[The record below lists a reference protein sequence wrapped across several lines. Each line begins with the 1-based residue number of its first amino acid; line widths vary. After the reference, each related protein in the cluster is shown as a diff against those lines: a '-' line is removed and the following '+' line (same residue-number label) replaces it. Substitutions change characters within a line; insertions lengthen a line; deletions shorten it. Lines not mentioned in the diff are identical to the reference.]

1 MAIKRVTYN
10 TLSYLVAEIKDRYAE
25 KSAIGALG
33 GLDKVAVENLAD
45 DLKNLINGKANT
57 ATTLAGYGITDG
69 MTATEIASAISTAI
83 AGTDHLSRVMVDST
97 ADINVAA
104 DGAEKKIYM
113 VKNTDGEAGNL
124 YSEYMVIDGKPE
136 KVGDWKVD
144 LSSYAKTTEVTAAIA
159 NALTAYAKTADV
171 TKAINAAVAG
181 LIQLD
186 DLSVASTG
194 AGNVVTGLAYDNKT
208 EAQAMGLNET
218 GGFINSIKATDVKG
232 DDTEKYVEIY
242 PQGRA
247 KHGNDR
253 KGDKSKVRYATIG
266 FVAEYGTSSHAA
278 RPYMTVANEKAHEKV
293 VEAQRS
299 IWESETGE

>member
-1 MAIKRVTYN
+1 
-10 TLSYLVAEIKDRYAE
+10 
-25 KSAIGALG
+25 
-33 GLDKVAVENLAD
+33 
-45 DLKNLINGKANT
+45 
-57 ATTLAGYGITDG
+57 
-69 MTATEIASAISTAI
+69 
-83 AGTDHLSRVMVDST
+83 MVDST

-124 YSEYMVIDGKPE
+124 YSEYMVIDGKLE

-159 NALTAYAKTADV
+159 NALAATRTRRAVAFAKTADV

-208 EAQAMGLNET
+208 GKFTVTKGLTALTEADFTEITQQEVKAM
-218 GGFINSIKATDVKG
+218 FA
-232 DDTEKYVEIY
+232 
-242 PQGRA
+242 
-247 KHGNDR
+247 
-253 KGDKSKVRYATIG
+253 
-266 FVAEYGTSSHAA
+266 
-278 RPYMTVANEKAHEKV
+278 
-293 VEAQRS
+293 
-299 IWESETGE
+299 

>member
-45 DLKNLINGKANT
+45 DLKNLINGKANA

-124 YSEYMVIDGKPE
+124 YSEYMVIDGKLE

-186 DLSVASTG
+186 DLSVG
-194 AGNVVTGLAYDNKT
+194 RVTLCRR
-208 EAQAMGLNET
+208 
-218 GGFINSIKATDVKG
+218 
-232 DDTEKYVEIY
+232 
-242 PQGRA
+242 RA
-247 KHGNDR
+247 K
-253 KGDKSKVRYATIG
+253 AQ
-266 FVAEYGTSSHAA
+266 
-278 RPYMTVANEKAHEKV
+278 PYK
-293 VEAQRS
+293 R
-299 IWESETGE
+299 G

>member
-45 DLKNLINGKANT
+45 DLKNLINGKANA

-124 YSEYMVIDGKPE
+124 YSEYMVIDGKLE

-194 AGNVVTGLAYDNKT
+194 AGNVVRGL
-208 EAQAMGLNET
+208 
-218 GGFINSIKATDVKG
+218 
-232 DDTEKYVEIY
+232 
-242 PQGRA
+242 R
-247 KHGNDR
+247 
-253 KGDKSKVRYATIG
+253 
-266 FVAEYGTSSHAA
+266 
-278 RPYMTVANEKAHEKV
+278 MTTRQENL
-293 VEAQRS
+293 Q
-299 IWESETGE
+299 

>member
-124 YSEYMVIDGKPE
+124 YSEYMVIDGKLE

-181 LIQLD
+181 HLRRAAYRGEGHRRSGTYQH
-186 DLSVASTG
+186 TGQG
-194 AGNVVTGLAYDNKT
+194 AGIGTA
-208 EAQAMGLNET
+208 
-218 GGFINSIKATDVKG
+218 
-232 DDTEKYVEIY
+232 
-242 PQGRA
+242 PP
-247 KHGNDR
+247 
-253 KGDKSKVRYATIG
+253 YA
-266 FVAEYGTSSHAA
+266 
-278 RPYMTVANEKAHEKV
+278 
-293 VEAQRS
+293 
-299 IWESETGE
+299 

>member
-45 DLKNLINGKANT
+45 DLKKLINGKANA

-124 YSEYMVIDGKPE
+124 YSEYMVIDGKLE

-144 LSSYAKTTEVTAAIA
+144 LSS
-159 NALTAYAKTADV
+159 YAKTADV

-208 EAQAMGLNET
+208 GKFTVTKGLTALTEADFTEITQQEVKAM
-218 GGFINSIKATDVKG
+218 FA
-232 DDTEKYVEIY
+232 
-242 PQGRA
+242 
-247 KHGNDR
+247 
-253 KGDKSKVRYATIG
+253 
-266 FVAEYGTSSHAA
+266 
-278 RPYMTVANEKAHEKV
+278 
-293 VEAQRS
+293 
-299 IWESETGE
+299 

>member
-45 DLKNLINGKANT
+45 DLKNLINGKANA
-57 ATTLAGYGITDG
+57 ATTLAGYGI
-69 MTATEIASAISTAI
+69 TATEIASAISTAI

-97 ADINVAA
+97 AEINVAA

-124 YSEYMVIDGKPE
+124 YSEYMVIDGKLE

-159 NALTAYAKTADV
+159 NALAAYAKTADV

-208 EAQAMGLNET
+208 GKFTVTKGLTALTEADFTEITQQEVKAM
-218 GGFINSIKATDVKG
+218 FA
-232 DDTEKYVEIY
+232 
-242 PQGRA
+242 
-247 KHGNDR
+247 
-253 KGDKSKVRYATIG
+253 
-266 FVAEYGTSSHAA
+266 
-278 RPYMTVANEKAHEKV
+278 
-293 VEAQRS
+293 
-299 IWESETGE
+299 

>member
-45 DLKNLINGKANT
+45 DLKKLINGKANA

-124 YSEYMVIDGKPE
+124 YSEYMVIDGKLE

-144 LSSYAKTTEVTAAIA
+144 LSSYAKTTEVSLRQYG
-159 NALTAYAKTADV
+159 NA
-171 TKAINAAVAG
+171 
-181 LIQLD
+181 
-186 DLSVASTG
+186 
-194 AGNVVTGLAYDNKT
+194 
-208 EAQAMGLNET
+208 
-218 GGFINSIKATDVKG
+218 
-232 DDTEKYVEIY
+232 
-242 PQGRA
+242 GRA
-247 KHGNDR
+247 HR
-253 KGDKSKVRYATIG
+253 CFRA
-266 FVAEYGTSSHAA
+266 
-278 RPYMTVANEKAHEKV
+278 
-293 VEAQRS
+293 
-299 IWESETGE
+299 

>member
-45 DLKNLINGKANT
+45 DLKNLINGKANA

-124 YSEYMVIDGKPE
+124 YSEYMVIDGKLE

-181 LIQLD
+181 L
-186 DLSVASTG
+186 
-194 AGNVVTGLAYDNKT
+194 AYDNKT
-208 EAQAMGLNET
+208 GKFTVTKGLTALTEADFTEITQQEVKAM
-218 GGFINSIKATDVKG
+218 FA
-232 DDTEKYVEIY
+232 
-242 PQGRA
+242 
-247 KHGNDR
+247 
-253 KGDKSKVRYATIG
+253 
-266 FVAEYGTSSHAA
+266 
-278 RPYMTVANEKAHEKV
+278 
-293 VEAQRS
+293 
-299 IWESETGE
+299 

>member
-124 YSEYMVIDGKPE
+124 YSEYMVIDGKLE

-159 NALTAYAKTADV
+159 SRCFSVCWLIRYNASYCCLVLLYCLFRYRHKICQNIYQQSTALEVLKRLHLTC
-171 TKAINAAVAG
+171 
-181 LIQLD
+181 Q
-186 DLSVASTG
+186 
-194 AGNVVTGLAYDNKT
+194 
-208 EAQAMGLNET
+208 
-218 GGFINSIKATDVKG
+218 
-232 DDTEKYVEIY
+232 
-242 PQGRA
+242 
-247 KHGNDR
+247 
-253 KGDKSKVRYATIG
+253 
-266 FVAEYGTSSHAA
+266 
-278 RPYMTVANEKAHEKV
+278 
-293 VEAQRS
+293 
-299 IWESETGE
+299 

>member
-45 DLKNLINGKANT
+45 DLKNLINGKVNA
-57 ATTLAGYGITDG
+57 ATTLAGYGIIDG

-97 ADINVAA
+97 ADIDVAA

-124 YSEYMVIDGKPE
+124 YSEYMVIDGKLE

-144 LSSYAKTTEVTAAIA
+144 LSSYAKTAEVTAAIA

-208 EAQAMGLNET
+208 GKFTVTKGLTALTEADFTEITQQEVKAM
-218 GGFINSIKATDVKG
+218 FA
-232 DDTEKYVEIY
+232 
-242 PQGRA
+242 
-247 KHGNDR
+247 
-253 KGDKSKVRYATIG
+253 
-266 FVAEYGTSSHAA
+266 
-278 RPYMTVANEKAHEKV
+278 
-293 VEAQRS
+293 
-299 IWESETGE
+299 

>member
-1 MAIKRVTYN
+1 M
-10 TLSYLVAEIKDRYAE
+10 
-25 KSAIGALG
+25 
-33 GLDKVAVENLAD
+33 
-45 DLKNLINGKANT
+45 KNLINGKANA

-83 AGTDHLSRVMVDST
+83 AGTDHLST
-97 ADINVAA
+97 ADIDVAA

-124 YSEYMVIDGKPE
+124 YSEYMVIDGKLE

-144 LSSYAKTTEVTAAIA
+144 LSSYAKTAEVTAAIA

-208 EAQAMGLNET
+208 GKFTVTKGLTALTEADFTEITQQEVKAM
-218 GGFINSIKATDVKG
+218 FA
-232 DDTEKYVEIY
+232 
-242 PQGRA
+242 
-247 KHGNDR
+247 
-253 KGDKSKVRYATIG
+253 
-266 FVAEYGTSSHAA
+266 
-278 RPYMTVANEKAHEKV
+278 
-293 VEAQRS
+293 
-299 IWESETGE
+299 

>member
-1 MAIKRVTYN
+1 M
-10 TLSYLVAEIKDRYAE
+10 
-25 KSAIGALG
+25 
-33 GLDKVAVENLAD
+33 
-45 DLKNLINGKANT
+45 KNLINGKANT

-124 YSEYMVIDGKPE
+124 YSEYMVIDGKLE

-144 LSSYAKTTEVTAAIA
+144 LSS
-159 NALTAYAKTADV
+159 YAKTADV

-208 EAQAMGLNET
+208 GKFTVTKGLTALTEADFTEITQQEVKAM
-218 GGFINSIKATDVKG
+218 FA
-232 DDTEKYVEIY
+232 
-242 PQGRA
+242 
-247 KHGNDR
+247 
-253 KGDKSKVRYATIG
+253 
-266 FVAEYGTSSHAA
+266 
-278 RPYMTVANEKAHEKV
+278 
-293 VEAQRS
+293 
-299 IWESETGE
+299 

>member
-45 DLKNLINGKANT
+45 DLKNLINGKANA

-97 ADINVAA
+97 ADIDVAA

-124 YSEYMVIDGKPE
+124 YSEYMVIDGKLE

-144 LSSYAKTTEVTAAIA
+144 LSSYAKTAEVTAAIA
-159 NALTAYAKTADV
+159 NALKAYAKTADV

-186 DLSVASTG
+186 DLSTYHR
-194 AGNVVTGLAYDNKT
+194 L
-208 EAQAMGLNET
+208 
-218 GGFINSIKATDVKG
+218 
-232 DDTEKYVEIY
+232 
-242 PQGRA
+242 
-247 KHGNDR
+247 
-253 KGDKSKVRYATIG
+253 
-266 FVAEYGTSSHAA
+266 
-278 RPYMTVANEKAHEKV
+278 
-293 VEAQRS
+293 
-299 IWESETGE
+299 

>member
-45 DLKNLINGKANT
+45 DLKNLINGKANA

-124 YSEYMVIDGKPE
+124 YSEYMVIDGKLE

-159 NALTAYAKTADV
+159 NALAAYAKTADV

-208 EAQAMGLNET
+208 GKFTVPKDLLHLQRQTLQRLR
-218 GGFINSIKATDVKG
+218 S
-232 DDTEKYVEIY
+232 
-242 PQGRA
+242 
-247 KHGNDR
+247 R
-253 KGDKSKVRYATIG
+253 K
-266 FVAEYGTSSHAA
+266 
-278 RPYMTVANEKAHEKV
+278 
-293 VEAQRS
+293 
-299 IWESETGE
+299 

>member
-45 DLKNLINGKANT
+45 DLKNLINGKANA

-124 YSEYMVIDGKPE
+124 YSEYMVIDGKLE

-144 LSSYAKTTEVTAAIA
+144 LSSYAKTKEVTAAIA

-194 AGNVVTGLAYDNKT
+194 GRQCSNGGL
-208 EAQAMGLNET
+208 
-218 GGFINSIKATDVKG
+218 
-232 DDTEKYVEIY
+232 
-242 PQGRA
+242 R
-247 KHGNDR
+247 
-253 KGDKSKVRYATIG
+253 
-266 FVAEYGTSSHAA
+266 
-278 RPYMTVANEKAHEKV
+278 MTTRQENL
-293 VEAQRS
+293 Q
-299 IWESETGE
+299 

>member
-45 DLKNLINGKANT
+45 DLKNLINGKANA

-69 MTATEIASAISTAI
+69 MTTTEIASAISTAI

-97 ADINVAA
+97 ADIDVAA

-124 YSEYMVIDGKPE
+124 YSEYMVIDGKLE

-144 LSSYAKTTEVTAAIA
+144 LSSYAKTAEVTAAIA
-159 NALTAYAKTADV
+159 NALKAYAKTADV

-186 DLSVASTG
+186 DLSVAPT
-194 AGNVVTGLAYDNKT
+194 GNVVTGLAYDNKT
-208 EAQAMGLNET
+208 GKFTVTKGLTALTEADFTEITQQEVKAM
-218 GGFINSIKATDVKG
+218 FA
-232 DDTEKYVEIY
+232 
-242 PQGRA
+242 
-247 KHGNDR
+247 
-253 KGDKSKVRYATIG
+253 
-266 FVAEYGTSSHAA
+266 
-278 RPYMTVANEKAHEKV
+278 
-293 VEAQRS
+293 
-299 IWESETGE
+299 